1 MAKELKKR
9 SEVEEQFTWNLKDLY
24 VSDEAFYEAYNKAK
38 RFPEELRKYQGKLGT
53 SAVSLLEYYQLFD
66 QVALELDGLLN
77 YAARKKDEDTKN
89 STYQSMYGSVMSLYV
104 EISGAASFEGPE
116 IIKIPEET
124 LTAFFED
131 KEELKLYELDIQRKR
146 KKIDHTLS
154 EQEEKLLA
162 EIGEIADSPSNIYG
176 VFNNADLVFPEII
189 DGNGNKVRLTHGN
202 FIPFMENSNREV
214 RKAAFEAL
222 YSVYGQ
228 YKNTSAAILNAQI
241 KQLQFFAKTR
251 KYESSLHAA
260 LDETEVPVEVYY
272 NLIDAVNDN
281 LNYMHRYVELRKKL
295 MNLDELHMYD
305 LYAPVVPDMDVEIP
319 YDEAKATIVKALEPL
334 GEEYI
339 DILKNGFESRWV
351 DIYENEGKRSGA
363 YSAGAKVHPYVLMN
377 YADTLDSEFTLA
389 HEMGHA
395 LHSYLSNKNQPTIYA
410 EYKIFVAE
418 VASTCNESLLMHYL
432 LNNTTDKMQR
442 AYLINHFLEKFRG
455 TLFRQT
461 MFAEFELL
469 INRMVEEGVSLTA
482 DVLCDAYHDLNVK
495 YFGDDIVVDEQIDV
509 EWARIPHFYYN
520 YYVYQYATGYSAAIA
535 LSNRILTEGEPAV
548 KEYLKFLSGGSS
560 LDPIA
565 LLKIAGVDMS
575 TATPIKE
582 ALKVFGE
589 LIDEMEQLLAEI

>member
-9 SEVEEQFTWNLKDLY
+9 SEVEEQFTWNLKDLFA
-24 VSDEAFYEAYNKAK
+24 SDEVFYEAFNKAK
-38 RFPEELRKYQGKLGT
+38 RFPEELRKYQGKLGS
-53 SAVSLLEYYQLFD
+53 SANTLVEYYQLCD
-66 QVALELDGLLN
+66 QVSLELDDLLN

-124 LTAFFED
+124 LKSFL
-131 KEELKLYELDIQRKR
+131 EENEKLRLYELDIQRKR
-146 KKIDHTLS
+146 KKIDHTLF

-162 EIGEIADSPSNIYG
+162 EVGEIADSPSNIFG
-176 VFNNADLVFPEII
+176 VFNNADLVFPEIT
-189 DGNGNKVRLTHGN
+189 DGDGNKVRLTHGN
-202 FIPFMENSNREV
+202 YIPFMENPKREV
-214 RKAAFEAL
+214 RKEAFEAL

-251 KYESSLHAA
+251 RYESSLHAA
-260 LDETEVPVEVYY
+260 LDETEVPVDVYY

-281 LNYMHRYVELRKKL
+281 LNYMHRYVDLRKKL

-305 LYAPVVPDMDVEIP
+305 LYAPVVPDMDAEIP
-319 YDEAKATIVKALEPL
+319 YEEAKETIVKALEPL

-339 DILKNGFESRWV
+339 NILKNGFESRWV

-395 LHSYLSNKNQPTIYA
+395 LHSYLSNKNQPTIYS

-482 DVLCDAYHDLNVK
+482 DVLCNAYHDLSVK
-495 YFGDDIVVDEQIDV
+495 YFGEDIVVDEQIDV

-548 KEYLKFLSGGSS
+548 KDYLKFLSGGSS
-560 LDPIA
+560 HDPIS

-589 LIDEMEQLLAEI
+589 LIDEMEELLA

>member
-9 SEVEEQFTWNLKDLY
+9 SEVEEQFTWNLKDLFA
-24 VSDEAFYEAYNKAK
+24 SDEVFYEAFNKAK
-38 RFPEELRKYQGKLGT
+38 RFPEELRKYQGKLGS
-53 SAVSLLEYYQLFD
+53 SANTLVEYYQLCD
-66 QVALELDGLLN
+66 QVSLELDDLLN

-116 IIKIPEET
+116 IIKIQEET
-124 LTAFFED
+124 LKSFL
-131 KEELKLYELDIQRKR
+131 EENEKLRLYELDIQRKR

-162 EIGEIADSPSNIYG
+162 EVGEIADSPSNIFG
-176 VFNNADLVFPEII
+176 VFNNADLVFPEIT
-189 DGNGNKVRLTHGN
+189 DGDGNKVRLTHGN
-202 FIPFMENSNREV
+202 YIPFMENPKREV
-214 RKAAFEAL
+214 RKEAFEAL

-251 KYESSLHAA
+251 RYESSLHAA
-260 LDETEVPVEVYY
+260 LDETEVPVDVYY

-281 LNYMHRYVELRKKL
+281 LNYMHRYVDLRKKL

-305 LYAPVVPDMDVEIP
+305 LYAPVVPDMDAEIP
-319 YDEAKATIVKALEPL
+319 YEEAKETIVKALEPL

-339 DILKNGFESRWV
+339 NILKNGFESRWV

-395 LHSYLSNKNQPTIYA
+395 LHSYLSNKNQPTIYS

-482 DVLCDAYHDLNVK
+482 DVLCNAYHDLNVK
-495 YFGDDIVVDEQIDV
+495 YFGEDIVVDEQIDV

-548 KEYLKFLSGGSS
+548 KDYLKFLSGGSS
-560 LDPIA
+560 YDPIS

-589 LIDEMEQLLAEI
+589 LIDEMEELLA

>member
-9 SEVEEQFTWNLKDLY
+9 SEVEEQFTWNLKDLFIT
-24 VSDEAFYEAYNKAK
+24 DEAFYEAYNAAK
-38 RFPEELRKYQGKLGT
+38 RFPKELQEFKGKLGS
-53 SAVSLLEYYQLFD
+53 SANTLLDYYRLSDEVS
-66 QVALELDGLLN
+66 LELDNLLN

-116 IIKIPEET
+116 IIEIPEDT
-124 LTAFFED
+124 LQSFFKEN
-131 KEELKLYELDIQRKR
+131 EELRLYELDILRKR
-146 KKIDHTLS
+146 RKMEHTLS
-154 EQEEKLLA
+154 EKEEKILA
-162 EIGEIADSPSNIYG
+162 EVGEVANSAADIFG
-176 VFNNADLVFPEII
+176 VFNNADLVFPEITDK
-189 DGNGNKVRLTHGN
+189 DGKKVRLTHGN
-202 FIPFMENSNREV
+202 YIPFMESSNREV
-214 RKAAFEAL
+214 RKEAFQAL

-228 YKNTSAAILNAQI
+228 YKNTTAAILNAQV
-241 KQLQFFAKTR
+241 KQLQFFANAR

-260 LDETEVPVEVYY
+260 LDETEVPVDVYY
-272 NLIDAVNDN
+272 NLVDAVNDN
-281 LNYMHRYVELRKKL
+281 MSYMHRYVKLRKKL

-305 LYAPVVPDMDVEIP
+305 LYAPVVPNMDVEIP
-319 YDEAKATIVKALEPL
+319 YEEAKDTIIKALEPL
-334 GEEYI
+334 GKEYLE
-339 DILKNGFESRWV
+339 ILKNGFNNRWV

-395 LHSYLSNKNQPTIYA
+395 LHSYLSNATQPTIYSD
-410 EYKIFVAE
+410 YKIFVAE
-418 VASTCNESLLMHYL
+418 VASTCNESLLMQYL
-432 LNNTTDKMQR
+432 LKNTTDKMQR

-469 INRMVEEGVSLTA
+469 INRMVEQGVSLTA

-495 YFGDDIVVDEQIDV
+495 YFGEDIVVDHEIDV

-548 KEYLKFLSGGSS
+548 KDYLKFLSSGSS
-560 LDPIA
+560 YDPIS

-582 ALKVFGE
+582 ALEVFGK
-589 LIDEMEQLLAEI
+589 LIDEMEELLA

>member
-9 SEVEEQFTWNLKDLY
+9 SEVEEQFTWNLKDLFIT
-24 VSDEAFYEAYNKAK
+24 DEAFYEAYNAAK
-38 RFPEELRKYQGKLGT
+38 RFPKELQEFKGKLGS
-53 SAVSLLEYYQLFD
+53 SANTLLDYYRLSDEVS
-66 QVALELDGLLN
+66 LELDNLLN

-116 IIKIPEET
+116 IIEIPEDT
-124 LTAFFED
+124 LQSFFKEN
-131 KEELKLYELDIQRKR
+131 EELRLYELDILRKR
-146 KKIDHTLS
+146 RKMEHTLS
-154 EQEEKLLA
+154 EKEEKILA
-162 EIGEIADSPSNIYG
+162 EVGEVANSAADIFG
-176 VFNNADLVFPEII
+176 VFNNADLVFPEITDK
-189 DGNGNKVRLTHGN
+189 DGKKVRLTHGN
-202 FIPFMENSNREV
+202 YIPFMESSNREV
-214 RKAAFEAL
+214 RKEAFQAL

-228 YKNTSAAILNAQI
+228 YKNTTAAILNAQV
-241 KQLQFFAKTR
+241 KQLQFFANAR

-260 LDETEVPVEVYY
+260 LDETEVPVDVYY
-272 NLIDAVNDN
+272 NLVDAVNDN
-281 LNYMHRYVELRKKL
+281 MSYMHRYVKLRKKL

-305 LYAPVVPDMDVEIP
+305 LYAPVVPNMDVEIP
-319 YDEAKATIVKALEPL
+319 YEEAKDTIIKALEPL
-334 GEEYI
+334 GKEYLE
-339 DILKNGFESRWV
+339 ILKNGFNNRWV

-395 LHSYLSNKNQPTIYA
+395 LHSYLSNATQPTIYSD
-410 EYKIFVAE
+410 YKIFVAE
-418 VASTCNESLLMHYL
+418 VASTCNESLLMQYL
-432 LNNTTDKMQR
+432 LKNTTDKMQR

-469 INRMVEEGVSLTA
+469 INRMVEQGVSLTA

-495 YFGDDIVVDEQIDV
+495 YFGEDIVVDHEIDV

-548 KEYLKFLSGGSS
+548 KDYLKFLSSGSS
-560 LDPIA
+560 HDPIS

-582 ALKVFGE
+582 ALEVFGK
-589 LIDEMEQLLAEI
+589 LIDEMEELLA

>member
-9 SEVEEQFTWNLKDLY
+9 SEVEEQFTWNLKDLFI
-24 VSDEAFYEAYNKAK
+24 SDEAFYEAYNAAK
-38 RFPEELRKYQGKLGT
+38 RFPKELQEFKGKLGS
-53 SAVSLLEYYQLFD
+53 SANTLLDYYRLSDEVS
-66 QVALELDGLLN
+66 LELDNLLN

-116 IIKIPEET
+116 IIEIPEDT
-124 LTAFFED
+124 LQSFFKEN
-131 KEELKLYELDIQRKR
+131 EELRLYELDILRKR
-146 KKIDHTLS
+146 RKMEHTLS
-154 EQEEKLLA
+154 EKEEKILA
-162 EIGEIADSPSNIYG
+162 EVGEVANSAADIFG
-176 VFNNADLVFPEII
+176 VFNNADLVFPEITDK
-189 DGNGNKVRLTHGN
+189 DGKKVRLTHGN
-202 FIPFMENSNREV
+202 YIPFMESSNREV
-214 RKAAFEAL
+214 RKEAFQAL

-228 YKNTSAAILNAQI
+228 YKNTTAAILNAQV
-241 KQLQFFAKTR
+241 KQLQFFANAR

-260 LDETEVPVEVYY
+260 LDETEVPVDVYY
-272 NLIDAVNDN
+272 NLVDAVNDN
-281 LNYMHRYVELRKKL
+281 MSYMHRYVKLRKKL

-305 LYAPVVPDMDVEIP
+305 LYAPVVPNMDVEIP
-319 YDEAKATIVKALEPL
+319 YEEAKDTIIKALEPL
-334 GEEYI
+334 GKEYLE
-339 DILKNGFESRWV
+339 ILKNGFNNRWV

-395 LHSYLSNKNQPTIYA
+395 LHSYLSNATQPTIYSD
-410 EYKIFVAE
+410 YKIFVAE
-418 VASTCNESLLMHYL
+418 VASTCNESLLMQYL
-432 LNNTTDKMQR
+432 LKNTTDKMQR

-469 INRMVEEGVSLTA
+469 INRMVEQGVSLTA

-495 YFGDDIVVDEQIDV
+495 YFGEDIVVDNEIDV

-548 KEYLKFLSGGSS
+548 KDYLKFLSSGSS
-560 LDPIA
+560 HDPIS

-582 ALKVFGE
+582 ALEVFGK
-589 LIDEMEQLLAEI
+589 LIDEMEELLA

>member
-9 SEVEEQFTWNLKDLY
+9 SEVEEQFTWNLKDLFI
-24 VSDEAFYEAYNKAK
+24 SDEAFYEAYNAAK
-38 RFPEELRKYQGKLGT
+38 RFPKELQEFKGKLGS
-53 SAVSLLEYYQLFD
+53 SANTLLDYYRLSDEVS
-66 QVALELDGLLN
+66 LELDNLLN

-116 IIKIPEET
+116 IIEIPEDT
-124 LTAFFED
+124 LQSFFKEN
-131 KEELKLYELDIQRKR
+131 EELRLYELDILRKR
-146 KKIDHTLS
+146 RKMEHTLS
-154 EQEEKLLA
+154 EKEEKILA
-162 EIGEIADSPSNIYG
+162 EVGEVANSAADIFG
-176 VFNNADLVFPEII
+176 VFNNADLVFPEITDK
-189 DGNGNKVRLTHGN
+189 DGKKVRLTHGN
-202 FIPFMENSNREV
+202 YIPFMESSNREV
-214 RKAAFEAL
+214 RKEAFQAL

-228 YKNTSAAILNAQI
+228 YKNTTAAILNAQV
-241 KQLQFFAKTR
+241 KQLQFFANAR

-260 LDETEVPVEVYY
+260 LDETEVPVDVYY
-272 NLIDAVNDN
+272 NLVDAVNDN
-281 LNYMHRYVELRKKL
+281 MSYMHRYVKLRKKL

-305 LYAPVVPDMDVEIP
+305 LYAPVVPNMDVEIP
-319 YDEAKATIVKALEPL
+319 YEEAKDTIIKALEPL
-334 GEEYI
+334 GKEYLE
-339 DILKNGFESRWV
+339 ILKNGFNNRWV

-395 LHSYLSNKNQPTIYA
+395 LHSYLSNATQPTIYSD
-410 EYKIFVAE
+410 YKIFVAE
-418 VASTCNESLLMHYL
+418 VASTCNESLLMQYL
-432 LNNTTDKMQR
+432 LKNTTDKMQR

-469 INRMVEEGVSLTA
+469 INRMVEQGVSLTA

-495 YFGDDIVVDEQIDV
+495 YFGEDIVVDHEIDV

-548 KEYLKFLSGGSS
+548 KDYLKFLSSGSS
-560 LDPIA
+560 HDPIS

-582 ALKVFGE
+582 ALEVFGK
-589 LIDEMEQLLAEI
+589 LIDEMEELLA